1 MFVSRAV
8 FSKFALIALCW
19 HDGGMA
25 TSRTTAPA
33 PTLRARR
40 RAAATEEI
48 KALARRQLAGHGP
61 GGISLRAIARDMG
74 TAPSALY
81 RYFPSQSDLISALC
95 ADAYNSLATALVSA
109 RDARPPGD
117 HAGRWFAVC
126 HAFRRWS
133 LDHRADFTLI
143 FGTPLPGY
151 DAPQD
156 ATAAA
161 AGRSVA
167 VAVEAFTAA
176 VQAGAADTS
185 PAQIPAGLQ
194 TAALWQ
200 ALLGDRAPGRDPAL
214 AAIVLSAWVSLLG
227 FLIAEIFGSLTQLI
241 TDTGLLYQ
249 AHVRAIT
256 LGMGYRPEDVQQ
268 AVGNGS

>member
-1 MFVSRAV
+1 MSR
-8 FSKFALIALCW
+8 I
-19 HDGGMA
+19 
-25 TSRTTAPA
+25 TTPA

-40 RAAATEEI
+40 RAATTEEI
-48 KALARRQLAGHGP
+48 KALARRQLAEQGP
-61 GGISLRAIARDMG
+61 GAISLRAIAREMG

-95 ADAYNSLATALVSA
+95 VEAYDSLATALASA

-151 DAPQD
+151 DAPQE

-167 VAVEAFTAA
+167 VAVEVYAA
-176 VQAGAADTS
+176 AIHAGAADTS
-185 PAQIPAGLQ
+185 QAQIPAGLQ

-200 ALLGDRAPGRDPAL
+200 ALLGDPAPGCDPAL
-214 AAIVLSAWVSLLG
+214 AAVVLSAWVSLLG
-227 FLIAEIFGSLTQLI
+227 FLVAEIFGSLTRLI

-249 AHVRAIT
+249 AHVRTIM
-256 LGMGYRPEDVQQ
+256 LSMGYRRGDVQE
-268 AVGNGS
+268 AAGNGS

>member
-1 MFVSRAV
+1 MFVSSAV

-95 ADAYNSLATALVSA
+95 VDAYESAADALAAA
-109 RDARPPGD
+109 RDAAPPGD
-117 HAGRWFAVC
+117 HARAWAALC
-126 HAFRRWS
+126 RAYRQWALARP
-133 LDHRADFTLI
+133 ADFALI
-143 FGTPLPGY
+143 FGTPQPGY
-151 DAPQD
+151 QAPSEIT
-156 ATAAA
+156 APAAA
-161 AGRSVA
+161 R
-167 VAVEAFTAA
+167 FTGIPLGVYAAA
-176 VQAGAADTS
+176 VQAGAADPGRT
-185 PAQIPAGLQ
+185 QIPPGLQ
-194 TAALWQ
+194 TGALWKPCS
-200 ALLGDRAPGRDPAL
+200 ATVLRTETRGWRASC
-214 AAIVLSAWVSLLG
+214 SA
-227 FLIAEIFGSLTQLI
+227 
-241 TDTGLLYQ
+241 
-249 AHVRAIT
+249 H
-256 LGMGYRPEDVQQ
+256 
-268 AVGNGS
+268 